1 MMVITLAETSEYSF
15 QNLSDNIENHYKN
28 DKFSHILYEN
38 RKHIALILKKIHFNP
53 ANTKAHCP
61 SFGLRLPNGPLNFPL
76 LSFTPCRLS
85 TLNTEL
91 RLLYPLTAMMSSK
104 E

>member
-1 MMVITLAETSEYSF
+1 MVAQFSTGILAHFSISIYI
-15 QNLSDNIENHYKN
+15 LKVNIK
-28 DKFSHILYEN
+28 ILKINEN

>member
-1 MMVITLAETSEYSF
+1 MNKRHYEHTLPNIRGS
-15 QNLSDNIENHYKN
+15 LSNTYLKIN
-28 DKFSHILYEN
+28 EN